1 MRCFHPGIAR
11 AARLTDSLEPPRS
24 MIRMAMDGRSRRIR
38 RDTHTHR
45 DLKRKSERERERDKE
60 TKRERERDRVLKD
73 MDEGSWVK
81 EEGSWVKED
90 RMKHVARD
98 VSSLKSQLSAQC
110 TSGLVA
116 MTSASHAEGRQFDPG
131 LVYFSRVS
139 VVPAVLDVE
148 WANLKRFAQRPQ

>member
-1 MRCFHPGIAR
+1 M
-11 AARLTDSLEPPRS
+11 
-24 MIRMAMDGRSRRIR
+24 
-38 RDTHTHR
+38 
-45 DLKRKSERERERDKE
+45 
-60 TKRERERDRVLKD
+60 LKD

-131 LVYFSRVS
+131 KVYLRSNSSPSRLS
-139 VVPAVLDVE
+139 ISNSLEKLYVPGGQLR
-148 WANLKRFAQRPQ
+148 KIR